1 MPNSRFRR
9 LICARSRAGKTK
21 ILLDMIY
28 RLRQFNKIYLYS
40 KKFEQSKYR
49 NLIKKFDPISRGVG
63 YVAEISNDEIIP
75 TKIKSFI
82 EILFYNYFIS
92 LSI

>member
-9 LICARSRAGKTK
+9 LICARSRAGKTN

-40 KKFEQSKYR
+40 KK
-49 NLIKKFDPISRGVG
+49 NLNK
-63 YVAEISNDEIIP
+63 AN
-75 TKIKSFI
+75 I
-82 EILFYNYFIS
+82 EI
-92 LSI
+92 

>member
-1 MPNSRFRR
+1 MHVQERVKPKYFSTWYIDCDN
-9 LICARSRAGKTK
+9 LIKSIFT
-21 ILLDMIY
+21 
-28 RLRQFNKIYLYS
+28 Q

-92 LSI
+92 LSM

>member
-1 MPNSRFRR
+1 MHVQERVKPTYFSTWYIDCDN
-9 LICARSRAGKTK
+9 LIKSIFT
-21 ILLDMIY
+21 
-28 RLRQFNKIYLYS
+28 Q

-49 NLIKKFDPISRGVG
+49 NLIKKFDLSRGVG

-82 EILFYNYFIS
+82 EILFSNYFIS

>member
-9 LICARSRAGKTK
+9 LICARSRAGKTN

-28 RLRQFNKIYLYS
+28 RLRLNLIKSIFSQ

-75 TKIKSFI
+75 PKIKSFI
-82 EILFYNYFIS
+82 EILFYN
-92 LSI
+92 

>member
-1 MPNSRFRR
+1 MYTFKSYFSTWYIDCDN
-9 LICARSRAGKTK
+9 LIKSIFT
-21 ILLDMIY
+21 
-28 RLRQFNKIYLYS
+28 Q

-49 NLIKKFDPISRGVG
+49 NLIKKFDSISRGVG

-75 TKIKSFI
+75 TEIKSFI